1 MKKLLLIFSIFTIT
15 TLPAFGGKR
24 DNCENAVIF
33 SNVSDWPAEYKQ
45 KANDFLDTPLDK
57 SFESEY
63 FTGVGCKAVCKAGQK
78 LSDCVTPK
86 ENKDECA
93 RLFAEQKMKDEYTQQ
108 FQQELCGYIP
118 EDEKSDPRNMKQ
130 DNKISYW
137 IEYKK
142 NYDTNNTPKTAS
154 TGTTS
159 AETITVTGT
168 VLYDDGEPATGTI
181 VQQISNPD
189 NATTVDIDG
198 KFTLENISKGEKIK
212 IHMMTYKDEE
222 IIASTTPIEITLESG
237 NTTLNE
243 AIIIACKPNNEVKNG
258 TSHNKKCYPTE
269 CQTGYYLADSNDKP
283 FSFPDGCLAPNGQI
297 DFDSCP
303 QILTDC
309 WDEDNNTFVTS
320 RKCALNTLKC
330 KKLKQCN
337 ETDKTALESNGAS
350 KTGIKESTNTCIALE
365 CKCGYDLNNGECV
378 KWAEKAPCDDKNEPK
393 LPKNAASGKKMCD
406 DKGKAYCEIGTCND
420 GFKVSEN
427 KKSCISTR
435 GDACDAT
442 AVDKNATAG
451 VQKMVDGKMTCVITD
466 CARGFKPNKDGTK
479 CVAGELSEED
489 SQARINELRDNAKAM
504 KDKEQST
511 ANKLLGAAGIGAT
524 GIGGMQMMSA
534 MAEEKS
540 DADAE
545 RAMRAYL
552 ATFHC
557 EYGGGKNIAGGK
569 TDIELPGGN
578 ELINLYSEYVNLAND
593 IKVRKTALDMRP
605 GIESEP
611 ILDAATSGLYDDVAV
626 GKTTGAYTS
635 LARALMDPTGED
647 AKKWQEQKQ
656 STADQKKTGMITA
669 GVGAAGSLIGN
680 LAINSGD
687 SKKNKVDEILDKYK
701 GKKNEPVAEAGTL
714 TENMSQANESN
725 APVVT
730 SDIPTDNLQER
741 NIAQSIE
748 ISEGTTKTLT
758 MPVSKMFDNKNK
770 LTNIAETEISKL
782 LNKITGDA
790 CLLATEYRH
799 DREDFDTFYPRVKE
813 LEKHL
818 LSELSEIKDKSTQ
831 IDPTS
836 SIIGA
841 GECASTNNDCPKVT
855 ILLKCIKKDK
865 IIPSNTAETE
875 WQELKDNEYATLGDT
890 IYQSSTHDTYKEY
903 LTRAENACKTAKGA
917 WENKRRVF
925 TYIPNTAGTYNT
937 YFHPVCKFNTEDQSP
952 GSTRCKK
959 MCDNEKI
966 KCTQGG
972 AFGHGNYTSC
982 LILAPE
988 TN

>member
-1 MKKLLLIFSIFTIT
+1 MKKLLLIFSIFIIT
-15 TLPAFGGKR
+15 TLPAT
-24 DNCENAVIF
+24 A
-33 SNVSDWPAEYKQ
+33 
-45 KANDFLDTPLDK
+45 TP
-57 SFESEY
+57 SGCNSEY
-63 FTGVGCKAVCKAGQK
+63 LTLYERFCKDGIGSLSGIVDSNRITFSCNEFKTNIKTEDVRTAVKKTCPNAQEVYVQRFIPGLLNTSQFIDIT
-78 LSDCVTPK
+78 S
-86 ENKDECA
+86 
-93 RLFAEQKMKDEYTQQ
+93 EYTTQPDGSQ
-108 FQQELCGYIP
+108 WVT
-118 EDEKSDPRNMKQ
+118 KQ
-130 DNKISYW
+130 ASSSVA
-137 IEYKK
+137 
-142 NYDTNNTPKTAS
+142 TNNIETR
-154 TGTTS
+154 
-159 AETITVTGT
+159 ETITVTGT
-168 VLYDDGEPATGTI
+168 VFYADGDPATGAL
-181 VQQISNPD
+181 VQQISNPS
-189 NATTVDIDG
+189 NATTVDEDG

-212 IHMMTYKDEE
+212 IQMMARKVEE
-222 IIASTTPIEITLESG
+222 IIASTNPIKITLEPE
-237 NTTLNE
+237 NETLPE
-243 AIIIACKPNNEVKNG
+243 VTVTGCTPNNEIKNG
-258 TSHNKKCYPTE
+258 TSYNEKCYPTE

-283 FSFPDGCLAPNGQI
+283 FSFPDDCLAANGQI

-303 QILTDC
+303 QILTGC
-309 WDEDNNTFVTS
+309 WDNENDTFVTS

-337 ETDKTALESNGAS
+337 ETDKTALENNGAS
-350 KTGIKESTNTCIALE
+350 KTGIKEGTDTCIALE

-378 KWAEKAPCDDKNEPK
+378 EWDKNAPCDDKNEPK

-451 VQKMVDGKMTCVITD
+451 VQKKVDGKMTCVITD

-489 SQARINELRDNAKAM
+489 SQARNNELRDNAKAM

-534 MAEEKS
+534 IAEEKS

-545 RAMRAYL
+545 TAMRAYL

-593 IKVRKTALDMRP
+593 LKVRKTALDMRP
-605 GIESEP
+605 GIESES

-714 TENMSQANESN
+714 TENMSQANESH
-725 APVVT
+725 APAVT
-730 SDIPTDNLQER
+730 SDIPVENPQER

-770 LTNIAETEISKL
+770 LTNIAETEISTL

-799 DREDFDTFYPRVKE
+799 DSEDFDTFYPRVKE
-813 LEKHL
+813 LETHL
-818 LSELSEIKDKSTQ
+818 LSEIKTKSTQ

-841 GECASTNNDCPKVT
+841 GECASTKNDCPKVT
-855 ILLKCIKKDK
+855 ILLKCIQNDK
-865 IIPSNTAETE
+865 IIPSDTNKTE
-875 WQELKDNEYATLGDT
+875 WQELEDNEYATLGDT
-890 IYQSSTHDTYKEY
+890 IYQTSTHDTYKEY
-903 LTRAENACKTAKGA
+903 LTSAGNTCKAANGT

-937 YFHPVCKFNTEDQSP
+937 YFHPVCKFEDEDQSR
-952 GSTRCKK
+952 GSTRCQE
-959 MCDNEKI
+959 MCNKAKI

-972 AFGHGNYTSC
+972 AFGHRNYTSC

>member
-15 TLPAFGGKR
+15 TLPAT
-24 DNCENAVIF
+24 A
-33 SNVSDWPAEYKQ
+33 
-45 KANDFLDTPLDK
+45 TP
-57 SFESEY
+57 SGCNSEY
-63 FTGVGCKAVCKAGQK
+63 LTLYERFCKDGIGGLSGIVDSNRITFSCNEFKTNIKTEDVRTAVKKICPNAQEVYVQRFIPGLLNTSQ
-78 LSDCVTPK
+78 LIDITS
-86 ENKDECA
+86 
-93 RLFAEQKMKDEYTQQ
+93 EYTTRPDGSQWTTKQ
-108 FQQELCGYIP
+108 ASSSVATKNIETGEL
-118 EDEKSDPRNMKQ
+118 
-130 DNKISYW
+130 
-137 IEYKK
+137 
-142 NYDTNNTPKTAS
+142 
-154 TGTTS
+154 
-159 AETITVTGT
+159 ITVTGT
-168 VLYDDGEPATGTI
+168 VLDENNKPLYYATVGILNTETGTYTDE
-181 VQQISNPD
+181 NG
-189 NATTVDIDG
+189 N
-198 KFTLENISKGEKIK
+198 FTLTNVPENAELLITNVGFKN
-212 IHMMTYKDEE
+212 HAFT
-222 IIASTTPIEITLESG
+222 ASTAQQVITLERDVYEIDETVVTGCS
-237 NTTLNE
+237 N
-243 AIIIACKPNNEVKNG
+243 KPNDQTGHTTQQKIGDN
-258 TSHNKKCYPTE
+258 CYPTGCISPRWKLSGKNENAKCVEQE
-269 CQTGYYLADSNDKP
+269 CKIDNGTAKWEKVSDKWECKLESCNDGYQQND
-283 FSFPDGCLAPNGQI
+283 N
-297 DFDSCP
+297 
-303 QILTDC
+303 
-309 WDEDNNTFVTS
+309 
-320 RKCALNTLKC
+320 KC

-337 ETDKTALESNGAS
+337 ETDKTALENNGAS
-350 KTGIKESTNTCIALE
+350 KTGIKEGTNTCIALE
-365 CKCGYDLNNGECV
+365 CKCGYDLNDGKCV
-378 KWAEKAPCDDKNEPK
+378 KWDKNAPCDDKNEPK

-427 KKSCISTR
+427 KKSCVSTR

-451 VQKMVDGKMTCVITD
+451 VQKKVDGKMTCVITD

-593 IKVRKTALDMRP
+593 LKVRKTALDMRP
-605 GIESEP
+605 GIESES

-701 GKKNEPVAEAGTL
+701 DKKNEPVAEAGTL
-714 TENMSQANESN
+714 TENMSQAIESKD
-725 APVVT
+725 PVVT

-748 ISEGTTKTLT
+748 ISEGTTETLT
-758 MPVSKMFDNKNK
+758 MAVSKMFNNKNK
-770 LTNIAETEISKL
+770 LTNYAKTEISTL
-782 LNKITGDA
+782 LTKIDGDA

-799 DREDFDTFYPRVKE
+799 DRENFDTFYPRVKE

-855 ILLKCIKKDK
+855 ILLKCIKNDK
-865 IIPSNTAETE
+865 IIPSDTTKTE
-875 WQELKDNEYATLGDT
+875 WQKLKGNEYATLGDT
-890 IYQSSTHDTYKEY
+890 IYQSSTRDTYKEY
-903 LTRAENACKTAKGA
+903 LTSAKNACKTAKGT

-937 YFHPVCKFNTEDQSP
+937 YFHPVCKFEDEDQSR
-952 GSTRCKK
+952 GSTRCKE
-959 MCDNEKI
+959 MCNKAKI

-972 AFGHGNYTSC
+972 AFGHRNYTSC